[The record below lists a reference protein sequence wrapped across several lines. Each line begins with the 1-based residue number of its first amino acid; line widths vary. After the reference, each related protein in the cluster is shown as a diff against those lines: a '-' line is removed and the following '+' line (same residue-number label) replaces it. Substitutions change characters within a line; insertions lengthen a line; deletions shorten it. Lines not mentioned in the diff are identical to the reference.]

1 MDKPLLVEPGVKYFI
16 NGSLKEC
23 RKFKDKHITFWFN
36 LGMMGIFIV
45 FFGGILLYRYKGKLT
60 PSEIKVKN
68 RKKKEYI
75 LTKLN
80 QLHDIKRQKNMI
92 TDLPTWNTPELDI
105 LNRK

>member
-1 MDKPLLVEPGVKYFI
+1 MNKPVLVEPGVKYFI

-23 RKFKDKHITFWFN
+23 RKFKDKHHNKFFN
-36 LGMMGIFIV
+36 LGMIGLFII

-60 PSEIKVKN
+60 PEEVAVKN

-80 QLHDIKRQKNMI
+80 QLHDIKKSKNMI
-92 TDLPTWNTPELDI
+92 TNLPTWSTPEIDI

>member
-1 MDKPLLVEPGVKYFI
+1 MNKPLLVEPGVKYFI

-23 RKFKDKHITFWFN
+23 RKFKDKHITLWFN
-36 LGMMGIFIV
+36 LGMTGLFVV

-60 PSEIKVKN
+60 PSEIEVKN

-92 TDLPTWNTPELDI
+92 TDLPTWNTPELEI